1 MGIISWLIWG
11 LFVGLLARGLTPGR
25 QAIGCWWTI
34 ALGIAGSAIGG
45 LIATKVLH
53 IGSTSD
59 FGFGSFLIAVLSSI
73 VLLVLWGIYERRR
86 GARNPPP
93 PAY

>member
-1 MGIISWLIWG
+1 MGIISWLVWG

-45 LIATKVLH
+45 LVATKLLH
-53 IGSTSD
+53 IGNTSS
-59 FGFGSFLIAVLSSI
+59 FGFGNFVIAVATS
-73 VLLVLWGIYERRR
+73 VALLVLWGIYERRR
-86 GARNPPP
+86 EARNPPP
-93 PAY
+93 AY